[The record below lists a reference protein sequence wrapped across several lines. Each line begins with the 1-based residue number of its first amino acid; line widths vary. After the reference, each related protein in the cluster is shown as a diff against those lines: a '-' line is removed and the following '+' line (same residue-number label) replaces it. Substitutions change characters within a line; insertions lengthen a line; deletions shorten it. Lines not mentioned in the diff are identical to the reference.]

1 MDRMLKK
8 EIMLTVKAAV
18 QQAMEATEERYL
30 CAEELVK
37 EFQMFTMD
45 WLKNFGHLLPR
56 ERISVTNPSGTHTRT
71 SRWAY
76 PATKIGRMI
85 ASGELREIQEK
96 EQ

>member
-37 EFQMFTMD
+37 EFQMFTLD
-45 WLKNFGHLLPR
+45 WLKNYGHLLPR
-56 ERISVTNPSGTHTRT
+56 ERISVTNGTSTRC

-76 PATKIGRMI
+76 PATKIRRMI
-85 ASGELREIQEK
+85 ASGDLREIQEK